1 MNVCI
6 LTKTCMFK
14 FKNAWFMSKTFRNAH
29 QTNLLRGHLLKLTTP
44 FENSQFL
51 EIKSF
56 KQVEWVSVF

>member
-1 MNVCI
+1 
-6 LTKTCMFK
+6 MFK
-14 FKNAWFMSKTFRNAH
+14 FKNACFISKTFRNAH